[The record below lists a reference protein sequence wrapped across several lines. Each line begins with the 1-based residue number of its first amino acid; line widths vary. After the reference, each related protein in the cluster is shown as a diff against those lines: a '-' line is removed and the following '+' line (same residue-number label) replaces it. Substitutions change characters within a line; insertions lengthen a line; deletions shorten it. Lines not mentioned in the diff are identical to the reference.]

1 MKNLIII
8 ILLFLTSLNANIY
21 FTKEELLYLKNKKTI
36 TMCIDPD
43 WMPFEKI
50 ENEKHIGLASDYIKI
65 AQKSLGIP
73 IILIRT
79 KDWNE
84 SIKKAK
90 NRECDIFSMVPII
103 EKRKKY
109 MNFTIPYLEIP
120 MVIAT
125 KIDKHFIDNI
135 EQILNKKI
143 AIVKNYSILNILKK
157 KYPTINIVEVDSI
170 YDGLVQVESDK
181 VFAFIDNLATI
192 NYEIDRNFIN
202 MLKVSGRLDIRL
214 KYRIATRNDEPILQ
228 NIFNKIIINIDR
240 VTKDKIFHKWVNSSQ
255 QKTIINYTLIW
266 QLIAIFF
273 IIALIVTTFIIIL
286 KRRNKRLTKLL
297 NSTIDGVAIFKNGKL
312 IGGNKV
318 LLNMYGYS
326 SFKDIKGKNAL
337 YFVEEKQHD
346 YVKEQLKIDNEPYE
360 LNMIKKD
367 KTIFPVLVKGTQLSK
382 NIRLSSVIDLTELK
396 DTYYKLEELNKN
408 LQNSIDIK
416 VDEIRKKDN
425 ILQQQSKMASM
436 GEMIGAIAH
445 QWRQPLNELGLSI
458 QNLEYDYKFGQI
470 DEKFIDEFI
479 EYNKK
484 TIMFMSDTIDDFR
497 NFFRVDKEK
506 KNFNVK
512 EKTKSVIAML
522 SSQIKNNNITLDLIG
537 DDFIYNGFASE
548 YSQMVLNIINNAK
561 DALISNNIIN
571 PYIHIFLE
579 NESIIIKDNAGGI
592 PNDIIDRVFEPYFT
606 TKEQGKGTGM
616 GLYMSKMIIEDN
628 MGGSLSVEND
638 KDGAI
643 FIINLN
649 KRKVEV

>member
-367 KTIFPVLVKGTQLSK
+367 KTIFPVLIKGTQLTK

-408 LQNSIDIK
+408 LQNIIDIK

-425 ILQQQSKMASM
+425 LLQQQSKMASM

>member
-79 KDWNE
+79 KDWDE

-367 KTIFPVLVKGTQLSK
+367 KTIFPVLIKGTQLTK

-512 EKTKSVIAML
+512 EKTKSVI
-522 SSQIKNNNITLDLIG
+522 
-537 DDFIYNGFASE
+537 DFIYNGFASE
-548 YSQMVLNIINNAK
+548 YSQVVLNIINNAK

-616 GLYMSKMIIEDN
+616 GLYI
-628 MGGSLSVEND
+628 SLD
-638 KDGAI
+638 ARI
-643 FIINLN
+643 
-649 KRKVEV
+649 